1 MARRVI
7 GWSILLGMDEI
18 LIVVERCPDSGQLI
32 ASRDEPGG
40 GGISTQAADLR
51 GLQGQVDDA
60 VRCHFEPGFMPKSI
74 RYHFVSDPVLATT

>member
-1 MARRVI
+1 
-7 GWSILLGMDEI
+7 MDEI

-32 ASRDEPGG
+32 ASWDEPGG

-51 GLQGQVDDA
+51 GLKGQVDDA

-74 RYHFVSDPVLATT
+74 HYHFVSDPVLATT

>member
-1 MARRVI
+1 MI
-7 GWSILLGMDEI
+7 GWSILLDMDEI
-18 LIVVERCPDSGQLI
+18 VIVVERCPDSGQLI
-32 ASRDEPGG
+32 ASWDEPGG